1 MVHLEYTT
9 LLVKIG
15 ETWNVIFGLLQLLK
29 TIMIDCAAIQF
40 YYVSWF
46 IQDD

>member
-1 MVHLEYTT
+1 MVYLKYTT
-9 LLVKIG
+9 FLVKFG
-15 ETWNVIFGLLQLLK
+15 ETWNVNFGLVQLLI